1 MKLRK
6 FALLS
11 QCELYLGYSSADRL
25 TCILLI
31 CIHNM
36 SNNVIVSD
44 KRNRDA
50 FPSWSSTVCCHFA
63 FPRENCSS
71 VFGGNIVVDL
81 STNRKRAYTCYLS
94 LCFDTLTKVNKI
106 VSNNY
111 HSFQLR
117 SLKLFKESQRKDIY
131 CFSCNSNYMN
141 LIVMPWCH

>member
-1 MKLRK
+1 MQDCDLLINSGIIISTSDVEKLKLRK

-11 QCELYLGYSSADRL
+11 HCELYLGYSSADRL

-44 KRNRDA
+44 KRNRHA

-71 VFGGNIVVDL
+71 VFGGNIVV
-81 STNRKRAYTCYLS
+81 RTCQQTERGRTRVITVYVGIHL
-94 LCFDTLTKVNKI
+94 
-106 VSNNY
+106 
-111 HSFQLR
+111 LR
-117 SLKLFKESQRKDIY
+117 
-131 CFSCNSNYMN
+131 
-141 LIVMPWCH
+141 